1 MVNQVDAFGSGF
13 LGLTSDQLALLNQA
27 TITIADLADGYL
39 ALTSGT
45 TITLDTD
52 AAGYGWFIDSTPLT
66 NEEFV
71 VGANPWQ
78 FTALEGRAAAGKI
91 DLMTVLMHELGHVM
105 GLDHVSSA
113 VDGTRL
119 MAGSIDPGIR
129 RLPSALDL
137 GAVAS
142 STEPGTGTG
151 SARSQSPDPSPGR
164 LRSGAPRIRHPDAAR
179 RCDRGPDADGFA
191 VQSPTGRHGPLQQP
205 CEPLDWRPLRFH
217 VGSDATGARRH

>member
-1 MVNQVDAFGSGF
+1 MVNQVDAFGNGF
-13 LGLTSDQLALLNQA
+13 LGLTSNQLALLSKA
-27 TITIADLADGYL
+27 TITTADLADGYL

-66 NEEFV
+66 NEEFA
-71 VGANPWQ
+71 VGANLWQ
-78 FTALEGRAAAGKI
+78 FTALEGRAAAGHI

-129 RLPSALDL
+129 RVPSALDL

-142 STEPGTGTG
+142 STEPGTGTDVVG
-151 SARSQSPDPSPGR
+151 ASPLTSFRTPSKWRSSNPAR
-164 LRSGAPRIRHPDAAR
+164 
-179 RCDRGPDADGFA
+179 
-191 VQSPTGRHGPLQQP
+191 
-205 CEPLDWRPLRFH
+205 
-217 VGSDATGARRH
+217 